1 MLKLCWNSFRAIW
14 AVSYGWFLKLLPNS
28 NSHSK
33 VQYSKTRELRTG
45 RDPPFLGQC
54 PSECHSF
61 EFQKCF
67 WNLSPPLTLVATA
80 FCRAKWD
87 RLPESGSSWYKQ
99 YGGAC
104 NVLKSGWFNSPCW
117 GSCSSSRS
125 PGTWWCPGGRA
136 SPPVP
141 VPRLKFHCAL
151 RDSDVNNIFTLAQSS
166 LTKAMLPEMQARWT
180 LDRGGAKVWR
190 DRERLWSNPEQPAF
204 SL

>member
-1 MLKLCWNSFRAIW
+1 MF
-14 AVSYGWFLKLLPNS
+14 
-28 NSHSK
+28 SK
-33 VQYSKTRELRTG
+33 SISTTHPR
-45 RDPPFLGQC
+45 C
-54 PSECHSF
+54 
-61 EFQKCF
+61 
-67 WNLSPPLTLVATA
+67 TA

-104 NVLKSGWFNSPCW
+104 NVLKSGWFNSPC
-117 GSCSSSRS
+117 SCSSSRS

-166 LTKAMLPEMQARWT
+166 LTAAMLPEMQARWT
-180 LDRGGAKVWR
+180 GEEPKFEEIVKDYEATQSNLLSLSKVKPAG
-190 DRERLWSNPEQPAF
+190 DILFVLLGVGVTTLWNYLIKFRS
-204 SL
+204 